1 MTNGVNLLAVANRD
15 QLLLDNHLLIYVWHG
30 RWIHHAINGLTPEL
44 PQIIRFGAA
53 ITFLCNGLALF
64 LEPPGH
70 SLPRATDFYC
80 WAWTLGQICNLGA
93 DAHIGLQPPQEVLA
107 LPAWS

>member
-1 MTNGVNLLAVANRD
+1 MTNGVNLLTVANRD
-15 QLLLDNHLLIYVWHG
+15 QLLLDNHLLIYIGHG
-30 RWIHHAINGLTPEL
+30 CWVHHATNGLTPKL
-44 PQIIRFGAA
+44 RQIIRFGAA

-80 WAWTLGQICNLGA
+80 WAWTLGQTCNLGA
-93 DAHIGLQPPQEVLA
+93 DAHIRLQPPQEVLA